1 MKLIVKE
8 SYSELSRVGAEL
20 IKEEIQL
27 KPNLV
32 LGLASGSSPLGC
44 YQELVRFHQEGLD
57 FSQVTVFSL
66 DEYYGLA
73 FNHPQSYYSYYL
85 NNFLSQINIQFRNV
99 HLIDGLASQ
108 PEEFALEYERKIK
121 EAGGIDLQILGI
133 GRDGHIAFNE
143 PGTPFDKRTHLTQ
156 LAQETIEDNARFF
169 EAKEDVPQ
177 SAITLGLGTIVEAKK
192 IILLASGEAKAEVVA
207 KALEGPISSTVP
219 ASLLQKHSDLTVVL
233 DSAAA
238 QELKKR

>member
-8 SYSELSRVGAEL
+8 SYSELSQTGAEL
-20 IKEEIQL
+20 IKQEIQL

-44 YQELVRFHQEGLD
+44 YQELIRFHREGLD
-57 FSQVTVFSL
+57 FSQVVVFSL

-73 FNHPQSYYSYYL
+73 FNHPQSYYSYYF
-85 NNFLSQINIQFRNV
+85 NNLLSQINIQFRNV
-99 HLIDGLASQ
+99 HLIDGLTSQ
-108 PEEFALEYERKIK
+108 PEEFALEYEKKIK
-121 EAGGIDLQILGI
+121 EVGGIDLQILGI

-143 PGTPFDKRTHLTQ
+143 PGTPLDKRTHLAQ

-169 EAKEDVPQ
+169 EKEEDVPH

-192 IILLASGEAKAEVVA
+192 IILLASGGVKAEVIA
-207 KALEGPISSTVP
+207 KALERPISSAIP
-219 ASLLQKHSDLTVVL
+219 ASLLQKHSALTVVL
-233 DSAAA
+233 DSEAA
-238 QELKKR
+238 QGLKK